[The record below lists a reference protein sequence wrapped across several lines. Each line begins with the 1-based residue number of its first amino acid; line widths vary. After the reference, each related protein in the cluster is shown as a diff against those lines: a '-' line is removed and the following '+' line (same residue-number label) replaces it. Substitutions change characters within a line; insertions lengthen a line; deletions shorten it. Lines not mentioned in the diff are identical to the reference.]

1 MISIQ
6 SIVGATDLS
15 AAARRAVDRAAML
28 AHQFA
33 ASLTLVHAV
42 DAPALDQIRRWLE
55 GGADAEHSILED
67 VRVRLHALA
76 GQLATRFEIEVGER
90 VRVGRA
96 VDEIARVAEERAADL
111 VVTGTLGAG
120 VFGNRVVGS
129 TAERVVR
136 KSERPVLM
144 VRHAGQAPYRRA
156 LVAVDFSPW
165 SERQV
170 ALARAV
176 APDAHLL
183 LTYCV
188 EVPFE
193 ARLRNAGVKE
203 SSIERWR
210 TTARDEAVIK
220 LRELGQRA
228 NLDDGRWTALA
239 PTGLTAWMQI
249 VRQEQEQ
256 DCDLV
261 VVGKHGQNAVEELL
275 LGSTTN
281 MVIAEGAS
289 DVLVSVAHDPG
300 S

>member
-1 MISIQ
+1 
-6 SIVGATDLS
+6 
-15 AAARRAVDRAAML
+15 
-28 AHQFA
+28 
-33 ASLTLVHAV
+33 
-42 DAPALDQIRRWLE
+42 
-55 GGADAEHSILED
+55 
-67 VRVRLHALA
+67 
-76 GQLATRFEIEVGER
+76 
-90 VRVGRA
+90 
-96 VDEIARVAEERAADL
+96 
-111 VVTGTLGAG
+111 
-120 VFGNRVVGS
+120 
-129 TAERVVR
+129 
-136 KSERPVLM
+136 M

-183 LTYCV
+183 LMHCV

-193 ARLRNAGVKE
+193 ARLRNAGVKDA
-203 SSIERWR
+203 SIERWR
-210 TTARDEAVIK
+210 MTARDDAVAK

-228 NLDDGRWTALA
+228 GLDEGRWTALA
-239 PTGLTAWMQI
+239 PTGLTAWMQL

-289 DVLVSVAHDPG
+289 DVLVSVAHDATA
-300 S
+300 

>member
-1 MISIQ
+1 MTPIR

-15 AAARRAVDRAAML
+15 AAAHRAVDRAAML
-28 AHQFA
+28 ARDA
-33 ASLTLVHAV
+33 GASLTLLHVV
-42 DAPALDQIRRWLE
+42 DAPALAQLRRWLD
-55 GGADAEHSILED
+55 GADAERSILED
-67 VRVRLHALA
+67 VRVRLHDLA
-76 GQLATRFEIEVGER
+76 RQLASRFGIEVGER
-90 VRVGRA
+90 VVVGRA
-96 VDEIARVAEERAADL
+96 VDEIARVAEEQGADL

-120 VFGNRVVGS
+120 VFRNRVIGS

-144 VRHAGQAPYRRA
+144 VRHAGPAPYRRA

-170 ALARAV
+170 ALARVV
-176 APDAHLL
+176 APDAHIV
-183 LTYCV
+183 LTHCV
-188 EVPFE
+188 DVPFE
-193 ARLRNAGVKE
+193 GRLRNAGVKE
-203 SSIERWR
+203 RLIERWR
-210 TTARDEAVIK
+210 TAARDEAVTR
-220 LRELGQRA
+220 LSEVGQRA
-228 NLDDGRWTALA
+228 GLDDGRWTALA
-239 PTGLTAWMQI
+239 PTGLTPWMQI

-289 DVLVSVAHDPG
+289 DVLVSVAKD
-300 S
+300 